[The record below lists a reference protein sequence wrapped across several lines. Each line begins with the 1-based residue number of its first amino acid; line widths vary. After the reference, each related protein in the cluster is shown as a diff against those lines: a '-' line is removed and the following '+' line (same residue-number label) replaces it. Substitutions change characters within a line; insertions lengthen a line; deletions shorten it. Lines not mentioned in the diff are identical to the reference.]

1 MTLLATFLLALGLS
15 AQYALATPVTS
26 SSDGIDG
33 TTYDYIIIGSGTAGL
48 TVAARLSE
56 DPAVSVL
63 VVEAGADDRDNPEVF
78 KIYEFT
84 VAYGGPLD
92 WQYSAE
98 EGRVIDQ

>member
-1 MTLLATFLLALGLS
+1 LS
-15 AQYALATPVTS
+15 AQYALATPATS
-26 SSDGIDG
+26 SPDGIDG
-33 TTYDYIIIGSGTAGL
+33 TTYDYIVIGGGTAGL

-63 VVEAGADDRDNPEVF
+63 VVETGADDRDNPEVF
-78 KIYEFT
+78 DIYELT